1 MAGAEIKA
9 VIFDLGGVLVGFR
22 QESFVK
28 ETFSYVPSPGKLDW
42 RQPQVIEAHRQ
53 FELGNLSKKLF
64 YGRILP
70 FMREKISFNEFSR
83 IWGAGIFIWRP
94 AVAEFIKKLS
104 ANGYKIGILS
114 NCDAYS
120 FPLIMRYY
128 RLQRF
133 VNAAAPSFKVHAR
146 KPDKKIFLTALKGLR
161 EKPESCV
168 YIDDLQKYVRKA
180 RSLGMKAL
188 QFKNLAQLK
197 KELAK
202 FGVKAK

>member
-1 MAGAEIKA
+1 
-9 VIFDLGGVLVGFR
+9 
-22 QESFVK
+22 
-28 ETFSYVPSPGKLDW
+28 
-42 RQPQVIEAHRQ
+42 
-53 FELGNLSKKLF
+53 
-64 YGRILP
+64 
-70 FMREKISFNEFSR
+70 
-83 IWGAGIFIWRP
+83 GIFIWRP
-94 AVAEFIKKLS
+94 AVAEFIKKLR

-120 FPLIMRYY
+120 FPLIMSHY

-168 YIDDLQKYVRKA
+168 YIDDIQKYVQKA
-180 RSLGMKAL
+180 CSLGMKAI